1 MRNLNDDVALGF
13 RDQLREARF
22 KAQKDAEAFDEIV
35 FVVERLGCYLKEQ
48 QGDLWKYRPFIVEL
62 ATCSTLFC
70 ATAGARRE
78 VHTPFPQQYDL
89 VREARN
95 DRAHEGAAARH
106 ATSHAIELAL
116 VLEDA
121 LMNSSNKDSD
131 FKVSDFM
138 VRTPVCASMWHP
150 LSFIRQTM
158 LTSSFS
164 CLPVNTGTDD
174 KPAWEL
180 VSDHEVAIYL
190 RRKPNGRRPKDLL
203 VCSLKEATRDHS
215 PNKLTLIAPF
225 MFRATAAVDDILEKW
240 WRREGKP
247 GQNAHP
253 VLVTREGTEELLG
266 ILSPYDLL

>member
-1 MRNLNDDVALGF
+1 MRNLNKEVALGF

-70 ATAGARRE
+70 ATSGARRE

-121 LMNSSNKDSD
+121 LMNSCNTDSD

-164 CLPVNTGTDD
+164 CLPVNAGTND
-174 KPAWEL
+174 KPLWQL

-203 VCSLKEATRDHS
+203 VYSLEKATKHDHD
-215 PNKLTLIAPF
+215 NKLSLITPF
-225 MFRATAAVDDILEKW
+225 RFRATDAVEDVLEKW
-240 WRREGKP
+240 CAREGKP
-247 GQNAHP
+247 EQNAHP